1 MYIYIYIY
9 IYTRVPSCKCTTDG
23 STSMKCQRKSTS
35 LLSKEKFQ
43 LKFRSNGETKWF
55 AMPVM
60 SIRPVPSY
68 IQ

>member
-9 IYTRVPSCKCTTDG
+9 IYTRVPSCKCTNDG
-23 STSMKCQRKSTS
+23 STSMKCQFRPTS

-43 LKFRSNGETKWF
+43 LKSRTEGETYYH

-60 SIRPVPSY
+60 SNWCVRA
-68 IQ
+68 